1 MFLEIKS
8 KKKKKQKKKKNI
20 VVVVIIFPS
29 LSLSLS
35 LSLLIIAKLHFKLEP
50 FLLINILR
58 TPQIL
63 LQINFMYFLDI

>member
-8 KKKKKQKKKKNI
+8 KNKKKQKKKKNI

-29 LSLSLS
+29 LSLSL
-35 LSLLIIAKLHFKLEP
+35 LIIAKLHFKLQP

-63 LQINFMYFLDI
+63 LQIKFMYFLDI